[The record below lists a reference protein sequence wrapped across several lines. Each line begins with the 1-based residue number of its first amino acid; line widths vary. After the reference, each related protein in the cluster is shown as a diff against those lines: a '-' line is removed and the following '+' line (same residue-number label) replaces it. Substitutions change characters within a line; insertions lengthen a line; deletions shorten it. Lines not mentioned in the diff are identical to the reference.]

1 MKIQNQLYLIN
12 LKAKKIKLETA
23 LKNLEKYN
31 SDEESIRMIQ
41 ILKDQIKIT
50 EKHINSISY
59 EIKNYS

>member
-1 MKIQNQLYLIN
+1 MKKQNQLYLIN
-12 LKAKKIKLETA
+12 LKAKKLKLETA

-50 EKHINSISY
+50 EKRINSISY